1 MTIAIITC
9 RCAKTIEKECTLNNR
24 FRRKLNYNKQILA
37 CKPVFFET
45 KISTFHSTFPES
57 NVCLKSLTRK
67 KILKS
72 PPPPFILKNQKIN
85 QNKILY
91 LRLVM

>member
-1 MTIAIITC
+1 MTNAIITC

-57 NVCLKSLTRK
+57 NNK
-67 KILKS
+67 KEIIKET
-72 PPPPFILKNQKIN
+72 PPPLYFKKKNKKIN
-85 QNKILY
+85 QNKTLY

>member
-9 RCAKTIEKECTLNNR
+9 RCAKTIEKECTFNNR
-24 FRRKLNYNKQILA
+24 FQRKLNYNKQILA

-57 NVCLKSLTRK
+57 NFCLKSLTRK
-67 KILKS
+67 KLLKS
-72 PPPPFILKNQKIN
+72 PPPLYFKKPKNKS
-85 QNKILY
+85 K
-91 LRLVM
+91 